1 MGYEAAATLKYEG
14 RSTPGKALLETSELV
29 FRGPTRLVI
38 PLKDV
43 TAATARDGVLRL
55 TFAGRAAELT
65 IGDAAEKWAKRI
77 INPPSRLD
85 KLGVK
90 PGMSLVL
97 LDVRDASL
105 AEEATARGASVA
117 RSLPRTAKPVDMI
130 FYGAEHRDALRKLA
144 DLSKHIVQAGAIW
157 VIRPKGS
164 AAITEA
170 ETMAAGKRAG
180 LVDVKVVGFSAT
192 HTAEKYV
199 IPVAKR
205 R

>member
-14 RSTPGKALLETSELV
+14 SSTTGKALLETSELV
-29 FRGPTRLVI
+29 FRGPARLVI

-55 TFAGRAAELT
+55 KFGGRAAELT

-77 INPPSRLD
+77 TNPPSRLD

-90 PGMSLVL
+90 PAMSLVL
-97 LDVRDASL
+97 LNVSDASL
-105 AEEATARGASVA
+105 AAEASTRGASVA
-117 RSLPRTAKPVDMI
+117 RSLPRTTKPVDMI
-130 FYGAEHRDALRKLA
+130 FYGAEHRDALAKLA
-144 DLSKHIVQAGAIW
+144 DLSKRIVQAGAIW

-192 HTAEKYV
+192 HTAEKFV

>member
-1 MGYEAAATLKYEG
+1 MGYETAATLKYEG
-14 RSTPGKALLETSELV
+14 SSISGKALLEASELV

-38 PLKDV
+38 PLNEV

-55 TFAGRAAELT
+55 EFAGRAAELT
-65 IGDAAEKWAKRI
+65 IGDAAEKWVKRI
-77 INPPSRLD
+77 ANPPSRLD

-90 PGMSLVL
+90 PGMKLVL
-97 LDVRDASL
+97 LQVKDASL
-105 AEEATARGASVA
+105 AAEASLRGASVA
-117 RSLPRTAKPVDMI
+117 RSLSRTAKSVDMI
-130 FYGAEHRDALRKLA
+130 FYGAEHRDALGRLA

-157 VIRPKGS
+157 VIRPRGS
-164 AAITEA
+164 ADITEA

-192 HTAEKYV
+192 HTAEKFV
-199 IPVAKR
+199 IPLAKR